1 MWNCKLCVFTS
12 AIKVQLLRHYRLFHG
27 QYSTVS
33 PLPCLYNN
41 CMCTFSTFNSLKV
54 HLSKEHAE
62 KNVVGRDSS
71 ALTNNQSFHCPVCD
85 FRQPFIERD
94 MNNHLRGHLRQ
105 KVTVPCPFKACKF
118 KTNVYSTYN
127 AHKCREHQNT
137 SDYDETVVVQNVTT
151 VSQDSD
157 NEHEPPE
164 FSEEM
169 ETETVLETLS
179 SSNELEEQ
187 LQYNLAAFFL
197 KMQTLLHVSQRATQ
211 EIIEHID
218 QLFTLAQP
226 VVRESVIKILKKH
239 DCTITDKLV
248 SDIVQAVSES
258 NVLHKAVTSEGPL
271 STAKR
276 RKTYYEEKFPFARP
290 VQYII
295 ESSQRTYM
303 YVPIL
308 STLQMLLSKPD
319 VLEKVKE
326 TSSQLPGQYSSYC
339 DGSYYQENQL
349 LSAEGHKLS
358 IILYIDD
365 FEIAN
370 PLGTSKKMYK
380 VCAVYWTLANLPV
393 KYRSALHCTQLALL
407 CNSNDVRQFGYEK
420 VFAPLLR
427 DLKILEQV
435 GVYIEPLGDCLKGT
449 VYSIVA
455 DNLAA
460 HGLAGFSESFR
471 STYFCRFCLATQTC
485 MQTTDAVTGSFEMRT
500 KDLHDASVQEI
511 QSNGSGEHCGVKH
524 SCVFSDHLSYFHP
537 TTGFPPDIL
546 HDFFEGVVPV
556 ELALCLK
563 GMIAKKYFSLEELN
577 RAILTFPFQHSDKLD
592 RPKPI
597 PQNFSTRGTIGGNG
611 HENQSL
617 LKLLP
622 LLIGSRVP
630 EGDKIWEV
638 LMELRDIVELAMS
651 HTFTDDIIAYMAW
664 KISGHR
670 QLLQEVFPNFRLRPK
685 HHYIEHYPHLIR
697 SFGPLVHLWTM
708 RFEGKHKVFKKI
720 IRDTHNYKNVLKT
733 LAERH
738 QDMMAFYLSSPRFFK
753 PPVQTSKVE
762 SLFVESLPTDTHALI
777 SGITGSSTVYGTKK
791 AILQGTVFVVG
802 MFVCTGSYAAL
813 PVFKE
818 IKNILLI
825 QSDVF
830 FLLKD
835 YETWYVEHL
844 RSYEL
849 TAHTSKSHT
858 VKSLSQL
865 TDQMPLIAYKVSSRL
880 FLTSKHFIPVT
891 E

>member
-1 MWNCKLCVFTS
+1 MWNCKLCDFTS

-54 HLSKEHAE
+54 HMSKDHVE
-62 KNVVGRDSS
+62 KKVVGRHSLDLSI
-71 ALTNNQSFHCPVCD
+71 NQAFHCPVCD

-94 MNNHLRGHLRQ
+94 MNNHLRRHLRQ
-105 KVTVPCPFKACKF
+105 KETVPCPFRACKF

-127 AHKCREHQNT
+127 AHKCREHHST
-137 SDYDETVVVQNVTT
+137 SNYDEAVVVQNGST
-151 VSQDSD
+151 VSQDND
-157 NEHEPPE
+157 VECQPAE
-164 FSEEM
+164 FPD
-169 ETETVLETLS
+169 ETETVTEIFS
-179 SSNELEEQ
+179 SKNGLEEQ

-226 VVRESVIKILKKH
+226 VVRESIIKILKKH
-239 DCTITDKLV
+239 NCTITDTLV

-258 NVLHKAVTSEGPL
+258 NILHKSVTSEGPL

-276 RKTYYEEKFPFARP
+276 RKTYYEEKFPFVKP

-295 ESSQRTYM
+295 ESSQHTYM

-308 STLQMLLSKPD
+308 STLQKLLAKPD
-319 VLEKVKE
+319 VFEKIKAT
-326 TSSQLPGQYSSYC
+326 TSQVLGQYLSYC

-349 LSAEGHKLS
+349 LSSEGHKLS
-358 IILYIDD
+358 IIIYIDD

-380 VCAVYWTLANLPV
+380 VCAIYWTLANLPV
-393 KYRSALHCTQLALL
+393 KYRSVLHCTQLALL
-407 CNSNDVRQFGYEK
+407 CNSNDVRQFGYDK
-420 VFAPLLR
+420 VFAPLLS

-449 VYSIVA
+449 IYSVVA

-471 STYFCRFCLATQTC
+471 STYFCRFCFATQTC
-485 MQTTDAVTGSFEMRT
+485 MQTSDAVTGSFEMRT
-500 KDLHDASVQEI
+500 KDLHNASVQEI
-511 QSNGSGEHCGVKH
+511 QTNGSGEHRGVKH

-546 HDFFEGVVPV
+546 HDLFEGVVPV

-563 GMIAKKYFSLEELN
+563 GMIAKKYFTLEELN
-577 RAILTFPFQHSDKLD
+577 RAILTFPFQHSDKVD
-592 RPKPI
+592 RPHPI
-597 PQNFSTRGTIGGNG
+597 PQNFASRGTIGGNG

-638 LMELRDIVELAMS
+638 LMELKDVVELAMC
-651 HTFTDDIIAYMAW
+651 HTFTDDTIQYMAW

-685 HHYIEHYPHLIR
+685 HHYLEHYPHLIR
-697 SFGPLVHLWTM
+697 CFGPLVHLWTM

-720 IRDTHNYKNVLKT
+720 VRDTHNYKNVLKT
-733 LAERH
+733 LAEKH

-762 SLFVESLPTDTHALI
+762 SVFVESLPTDTHALI
-777 SGITGSSTVYGTKK
+777 SSLTDSSIVYGTKK
-791 AILQGTVFVVG
+791 AILQGTEFVVG

-825 QSDVF
+825 QSDII

-835 YETWYVEHL
+835 YETCYDEHL

-849 TAHTSKSHT
+849 TDHTRKSHT
-858 VKSLSQL
+858 VRSLSQL
-865 TDQMPLIAYKVSSRL
+865 TDQTPLIAYKVSGRL
-880 FLTSKHFIPVT
+880 FLSCKYFIPVT